1 VKQKDK
7 TRRTFIKNSIV
18 VTAGTFAIPPII
30 QSCDAGGKNLN
41 SFVEGL
47 HGSVKSLIL
56 KVDKNNEV
64 VSSIECQN
72 TRKDNVIS
80 ASEGSEWKFSSKII
94 SVSGDDDALDVEN
107 TWTLTKGKATQTAVA
122 VSFDFDNWT
131 DKNFVFAPAAIYNGN
146 RFEVKKID
154 YPPYLL
160 FVDEEEQKIDMPTTI
175 TQNPR
180 LNKKGAGRID
190 LDTGNVATPLLGFHS
205 PDRKKGWMVQTEQG
219 NHLGN
224 YGLIIEENEEH
235 SKARFM
241 LTSPSVRQTR
251 PAGTNLVFPS
261 GDTPADWKAGD
272 SVTIRYRL
280 YFFSSPSVLGFF
292 KKFASVRKDLNPAGR
307 NEVLPYSKA
316 FELLENLYNESRWD
330 EPAGLFRLDD
340 SPEYRMVLVWQLG
353 WVGGGQVTLPLLQ
366 EGEKLTKKRAVKNL
380 ETIFNKCQAKSGFF
394 YSLGD
399 GEIFTYD
406 RFRPAMPPSMIF
418 LRKQGDWLY
427 MSQKQIEEIE
437 ASGGKVPPAWKEGV
451 RKHADAFVTLW
462 NNYDQFGQWADLKTG
477 ELLVGNSTA
486 CAIVCGGLAL
496 ASKNFNNK
504 KYLEIAKAAARKYYD
519 DYVEKGYTTGGPGE
533 ILSAPDSES
542 AFALLESYM
551 TLYDVDGDKEWLK
564 YAQDLLPVCASWT
577 VSYDYEFPQTSS
589 LGKVETHTNGSV
601 VASIQN
607 KHSAPGICTWSG
619 DSLLKLYRATGNEL
633 ALDLLTD
640 IAHGITQYISRKD
653 RTLGGLKAGE
663 ISERV
668 NISDW
673 EGKDK
678 VGGNLF
684 SASWCETA
692 ALLTVTQIPGIY
704 LQPDKGVIAVFDNI
718 QVEKLPH
725 KNNTLKLRLT
735 NPTSFAAQISVFVES
750 SEDAKTPR
758 NSFTINPLPKI
769 NIPANK
775 SIDKEFS
782 L

>member
-1 VKQKDK
+1 
-7 TRRTFIKNSIV
+7 
-18 VTAGTFAIPPII
+18 
-30 QSCDAGGKNLN
+30 
-41 SFVEGL
+41 
-47 HGSVKSLIL
+47 
-56 KVDKNNEV
+56 
-64 VSSIECQN
+64 
-72 TRKDNVIS
+72 
-80 ASEGSEWKFSSKII
+80 
-94 SVSGDDDALDVEN
+94 
-107 TWTLTKGKATQTAVA
+107 
-122 VSFDFDNWT
+122 
-131 DKNFVFAPAAIYNGN
+131 
-146 RFEVKKID
+146 
-154 YPPYLL
+154 
-160 FVDEEEQKIDMPTTI
+160 
-175 TQNPR
+175 
-180 LNKKGAGRID
+180 
-190 LDTGNVATPLLGFHS
+190 
-205 PDRKKGWMVQTEQG
+205 
-219 NHLGN
+219 
-224 YGLIIEENEEH
+224 
-235 SKARFM
+235 
-241 LTSPSVRQTR
+241 
-251 PAGTNLVFPS
+251 
-261 GDTPADWKAGD
+261 
-272 SVTIRYRL
+272 
-280 YFFSSPSVLGFF
+280 
-292 KKFASVRKDLNPAGR
+292 
-307 NEVLPYSKA
+307 
-316 FELLENLYNESRWD
+316 
-330 EPAGLFRLDD
+330 
-340 SPEYRMVLVWQLG
+340 
-353 WVGGGQVTLPLLQ
+353 
-366 EGEKLTKKRAVKNL
+366 
-380 ETIFNKCQAKSGFF
+380 
-394 YSLGD
+394 
-399 GEIFTYD
+399 
-406 RFRPAMPPSMIF
+406 
-418 LRKQGDWLY
+418 
-427 MSQKQIEEIE
+427 
-437 ASGGKVPPAWKEGV
+437 
-451 RKHADAFVTLW
+451 
-462 NNYDQFGQWADLKTG
+462 
-477 ELLVGNSTA
+477 
-486 CAIVCGGLAL
+486 
-496 ASKNFNNK
+496 
-504 KYLEIAKAAARKYYD
+504 
-519 DYVEKGYTTGGPGE
+519 
-533 ILSAPDSES
+533 
-542 AFALLESYM
+542 M